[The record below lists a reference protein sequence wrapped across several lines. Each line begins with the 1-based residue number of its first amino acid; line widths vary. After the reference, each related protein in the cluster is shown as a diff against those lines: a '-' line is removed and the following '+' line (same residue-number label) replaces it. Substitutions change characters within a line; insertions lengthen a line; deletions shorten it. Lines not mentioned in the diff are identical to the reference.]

1 MVLVWSD
8 YFSSLPHQSPI
19 YATFHRVYPR
29 RQWLFKFDTSP
40 DLLNSAL
47 ARIMFVLFVFPMF
60 RSGFSFNYFSVPVY
74 TSRGKKK
81 HTVCADEGKISALV
95 LLLSTVGNSAH
106 RPIHVIALSGQARP
120 QTPCISDSVGYRMG
134 WILPREQHDRAFG
147 PFLARASFSYHQT

>member
-19 YATFHRVYPR
+19 YSTFHRVYPR

-74 TSRGKKK
+74 TSRGKKSIPSVLTREK
-81 HTVCADEGKISALV
+81 SAL
-95 LLLSTVGNSAH
+95 LSCSCLLSEIAH
-106 RPIHVIALSGQARP
+106 TDQYTSSHCQGRRGRRP
-120 QTPCISDSVGYRMG
+120 
-134 WILPREQHDRAFG
+134 
-147 PFLARASFSYHQT
+147 RASPTPWVTEWDGSYPANNTTVHLGLF